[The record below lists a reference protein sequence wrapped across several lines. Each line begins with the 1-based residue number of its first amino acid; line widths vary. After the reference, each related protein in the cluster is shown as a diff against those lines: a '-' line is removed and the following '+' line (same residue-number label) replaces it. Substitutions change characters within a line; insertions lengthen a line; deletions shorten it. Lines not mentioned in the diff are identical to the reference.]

1 MNQKKPVCVL
11 NGPNLNLL
19 GQREPQTYG
28 RTTLDELDA
37 ACRAAGAAL
46 GLDVDCRQTNHEG
59 VMLDWIHAARTQAA
73 GIVINP
79 GGWTHTSVALRDA
92 LAASELPIVEVHISN
107 IHRREAFRQHSYVSA
122 VATGVICGLGTRG
135 YALGLQALHHILED
149 LDDLENL
156 EESRS

>member
-1 MNQKKPVCVL
+1 MNQKKPVYVL

-28 RTTLDELDA
+28 RTTLAELEA
-37 ACRAAGAAL
+37 ACRAAGEAL

-107 IHRREAFRQHSYVSA
+107 IHRREAFRHHSYVSA
-122 VATGVICGLGTRG
+122 VAIGVICGLGTRG
-135 YALGLQALHHILED
+135 YEYGLQALQQHFE
-149 LDDLENL
+149 ENP
-156 EESRS
+156 S

>member
-1 MNQKKPVCVL
+1 MNQKKPVYVL

-28 RTTLDELDA
+28 RTTLAELEA
-37 ACRAAGAAL
+37 ACRAAGEAL

-122 VATGVICGLGTRG
+122 VAIGVICGLGTRG
-135 YALGLQALHHILED
+135 YEYGLQALQQHFE
-149 LDDLENL
+149 ENP
-156 EESRS
+156 S